1 MAIEMRV
8 QIPGMTAEH
17 YAGMI
22 GHLGPALR
30 AAPGFVCHA
39 AGPVD
44 GGWGVTEVWE
54 SQAAWEAF
62 VRAVVQPAAEAAGM
76 PPLAP
81 QVTPMSNVLTAAL
94 PARA

>member
-1 MAIEMRV
+1 
-8 QIPGMTAEH
+8 
-17 YAGMI
+17 
-22 GHLGPALR
+22 
-30 AAPGFVCHA
+30 
-39 AGPVD
+39 VD

-81 QVTPMSNVLTAAL
+81 QVTPVSNVLTAAL